1 MDGCVGE
8 VPCAP
13 EAGSCKSPQEAVT
26 SNNPVRTGH
35 RMARTAAC
43 RRRLPVG
50 VMKRTGGLV
59 VDIAERFI
67 EQKLLRD
74 ARVVVTDVL
83 IIFACHGMRTVNAI
97 LSRLQRVGDEPAIG

>member
-1 MDGCVGE
+1 
-8 VPCAP
+8 
-13 EAGSCKSPQEAVT
+13 
-26 SNNPVRTGH
+26 
-35 RMARTAAC
+35 
-43 RRRLPVG
+43 
-50 VMKRTGGLV
+50 MKRTGGLV